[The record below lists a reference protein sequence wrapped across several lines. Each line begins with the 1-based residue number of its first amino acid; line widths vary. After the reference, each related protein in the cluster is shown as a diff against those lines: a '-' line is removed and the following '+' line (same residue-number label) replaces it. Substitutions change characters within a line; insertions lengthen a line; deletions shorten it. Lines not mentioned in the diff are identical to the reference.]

1 MSDPLIE
8 GIANPVP
15 KPGVV
20 DSLQDL
26 FLPTNT
32 DTDVEEKR
40 ESLAILASL
49 GTAKDYLGVQMSLGD
64 VKKLSPKDV
73 EKYCYRYQS
82 ILGKQVTGGLVENVI
97 KLASK
102 VVSNVIPIDDNNALS
117 SDLLQDELVRRE
129 LTTAAGYLV
138 LKGGRFVA
146 LASALFHV
154 VSHLDFTIDEKILVE
169 KPEHNAE
176 DS

>member
-8 GIANPVP
+8 GIVNTGP
-15 KPGVV
+15 KPGIV
-20 DSLQDL
+20 DSLQDYL
-26 FLPTNT
+26 LPANT
-32 DTDVEEKR
+32 DIEDKR

-64 VKKLSPKDV
+64 VKKLSKKDV
-73 EKYCYRYQS
+73 EKYHYRYQS
-82 ILGKQVTGGLVENVI
+82 ILGKKVTGGMVENTI
-97 KLASK
+97 KLFSRLVSK
-102 VVSNVIPIDDNNALS
+102 VISIDNGDALS
-117 SDLLQDELVRRE
+117 NDILQDELVKRE
-129 LTTAAGYLV
+129 LSTAAGYLV

-154 VSHLDFTIDEKILVE
+154 VNHLDFTMDEKILVE

-176 DS
+176 NS